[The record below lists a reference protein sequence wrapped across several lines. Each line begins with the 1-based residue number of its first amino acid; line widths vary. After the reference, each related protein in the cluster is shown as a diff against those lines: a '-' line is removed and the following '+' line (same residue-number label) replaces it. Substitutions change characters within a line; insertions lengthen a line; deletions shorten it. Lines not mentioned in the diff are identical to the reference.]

1 MNKTEIKIELERI
14 VQEEEIQN
22 FLDKGKELIK
32 AFWVIYNEQEKNKVE
47 DEQTEESAVD
57 EESALLD
64 EEIKSLILNLSIRLL
79 ISSSKNQHFSM
90 RKSKV

>member
-64 EEIKSLILNLSIRLL
+64 EEIKSLIDKFKIR
-79 ISSSKNQHFSM
+79 KD
-90 RKSKV
+90 